1 MDVSEFDKFAHS
13 YRDMHT
19 KSIAAT
25 GESPDYFA
33 EYKIR
38 DVAGQITAVGLPATS
53 SVLDFGCG
61 IGGSVPYF
69 RRYLPEATLTCID
82 VSQKSLEIAQERFPG
97 AATFLAFDGKLL
109 PFPDQSFDVVFTA
122 CVFHHIP
129 ETEHVALLQEIR
141 RVLKSGGRFFIFEHN
156 PRNPLTLA
164 AVNNCPFDENAVL
177 IDASLMLKR
186 IEAAGFSQMRPVYRI
201 FFPRALRFLRFLEPM
216 LTWVPFGAQYY
227 VAARP

>member
-19 KSIAAT
+19 KSIAAS
-25 GESPDYFA
+25 GENPEYFA
-33 EYKIR
+33 EYKIK
-38 DVAGQITAVGLPATS
+38 DVAREVQAAKLPADLKI
-53 SVLDFGCG
+53 LDFGCG

-69 RRYLPEATLTCID
+69 RQHLPGAELTGID
-82 VSQKSLEIAQERFPG
+82 VSQKSLDIAEERFPG
-97 AATFLAFDGKLL
+97 AATYLAFDGKIL
-109 PFPDQSFDVVFTA
+109 PFADRTFDVVFTA

-129 ETEHVALLQEIR
+129 EEQHEPLLAEIR
-141 RVLKSGGRFFIFEHN
+141 RVLKPNGQFFIFEHN
-156 PRNPLTLA
+156 PRNPLTLS

-186 IEAAGFSQMRPVYRI
+186 IRAAGFGQMRPVYRI
-201 FFPRALRFLRFLEPM
+201 FFPRMLSGLRFLEPL

-227 VAARP
+227 IRAVK